1 MTESTIKLARQNKT
15 GKKALNV
22 PLMKKKGKRWLGSF
36 LRLLLII
43 CLSYLI
49 LAPILQNIVVAFTH
63 PDDLGMA
70 TSVWVP
76 QNVST
81 QNWHVA
87 SLMINYAQA
96 LPYTFL
102 HTSIMVILQTVCT
115 MLAGYSFA
123 RFKFRFRS
131 VLFAFVVFTII
142 VPPQV
147 FMMPQYLF
155 FRSFDI
161 FGIITAITGKPL
173 NLLGSTASLYVMSAV
188 GMGLKSGLYVY
199 IFRQTFRGLPKELEE
214 AAYIDGAGFLRT
226 FTSIVLP
233 AAQAGIL
240 TVVVLSFVWNW
251 NDSYSTNLFDNNNIR
266 HLMLAYGK
274 AISSVD
280 EALASISSKV
290 PLTYSFLLKSP
301 VYEAA
306 IAKTASMLVFLPLV
320 VLYLF
325 IQRKFVQGVERSG
338 ITGM

>member
-15 GKKALNV
+15 SKKALNV

-102 HTSIMVILQTVCT
+102 HTSIMVIL
-115 MLAGYSFA
+115 
-123 RFKFRFRS
+123 
-131 VLFAFVVFTII
+131 
-142 VPPQV
+142 
-147 FMMPQYLF
+147 
-155 FRSFDI
+155 
-161 FGIITAITGKPL
+161 
-173 NLLGSTASLYVMSAV
+173 
-188 GMGLKSGLYVY
+188 
-199 IFRQTFRGLPKELEE
+199 
-214 AAYIDGAGFLRT
+214 
-226 FTSIVLP
+226 
-233 AAQAGIL
+233 
-240 TVVVLSFVWNW
+240 
-251 NDSYSTNLFDNNNIR
+251 
-266 HLMLAYGK
+266 
-274 AISSVD
+274 
-280 EALASISSKV
+280 
-290 PLTYSFLLKSP
+290 TYSFLLKSP

-325 IQRKFVQGVERSG
+325 IQRKFVQGVKRSG

>member
-1 MTESTIKLARQNKT
+1 
-15 GKKALNV
+15 
-22 PLMKKKGKRWLGSF
+22 
-36 LRLLLII
+36 
-43 CLSYLI
+43 
-49 LAPILQNIVVAFTH
+49 
-63 PDDLGMA
+63 MA

-76 QNVST
+76 QNIST

-131 VLFAFVVFTII
+131 VLFAFVAFTII

-147 FMMPQYLF
+147 FMIPQYLF

-161 FGIITAITGKPL
+161 FGIITAITGK
-173 NLLGSTASLYVMSAV
+173 
-188 GMGLKSGLYVY
+188 
-199 IFRQTFRGLPKELEE
+199 
-214 AAYIDGAGFLRT
+214 
-226 FTSIVLP
+226 
-233 AAQAGIL
+233 
-240 TVVVLSFVWNW
+240 
-251 NDSYSTNLFDNNNIR
+251 
-266 HLMLAYGK
+266 
-274 AISSVD
+274 
-280 EALASISSKV
+280 